1 MADNVTILDAD
12 EAEVVIGSDDCSGVQ
27 VQLVKLAQSADGS
40 ATPIAADGDGLEV
53 QVTKGTIT
61 AVTDITNAVK
71 VTDNDGALT
80 VDNGGTFAVQASPVE
95 RAVTMLHARVA
106 LSATQPGATVLDP
119 TAGKKCVLHKIVVSC
134 ATAGV
139 VDFFYDTDSGDDV
152 IGPLVSLAANGGW
165 TETWDLC
172 APRRSASADD
182 VLKYTTTTFVGSVYI
197 EYWEE

>member
-106 LSATQPGATVLDP
+106 LSATQTGATVLDP

-152 IGPLVSLAANGGW
+152 IGRW